1 MGTSTGSRRDS
12 AQQPAYSDQA
22 RAIRES
28 AAEMLHSALLATG
41 DDRPD
46 WRVVASPE
54 LFTGLVSRGRALA
67 AGRPERVPPSGT
79 PVPPHPHPR

>member
-1 MGTSTGSRRDS
+1 MRKFTRSQRDAAEHPADS
-12 AQQPAYSDQA
+12 AQA

-46 WRVVASPE
+46 WRVIASPE

-67 AGRPERVPPSGT
+67 EGRPERVPPGGM
-79 PVPPHPHPR
+79 PVPPHPR